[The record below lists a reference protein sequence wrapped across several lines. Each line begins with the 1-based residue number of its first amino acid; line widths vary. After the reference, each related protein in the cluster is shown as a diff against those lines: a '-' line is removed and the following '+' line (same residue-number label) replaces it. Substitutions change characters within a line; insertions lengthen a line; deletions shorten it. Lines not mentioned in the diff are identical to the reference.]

1 MRHHLHF
8 ISAAAMAIALGATA
22 ASAGDRIILEGS
34 LVEGGFDRY
43 VPPMTNPIFNE
54 TPLITTEIRPIY
66 FHQKVPNDF
75 VTGGGNIDVVA
86 AQVRI
91 ALTERLG
98 FLATTDGYAFTEF
111 DSVLPS
117 EEGFADLAVGL
128 KYAAHYDPAAGEILT
143 LGVRYTI
150 PTGDLDVGGLE
161 LSGIGAGYLHGFVSG
176 MKIMDNGLQLQGNIG
191 VQQALKGNTTSFA
204 YGSVHASYEIAP
216 GVYPLIEA
224 NVFLPYDGGNRL
236 AGSELTGFDVADV
249 GSSDP
254 ENTFTV
260 AAGGRWRAHDNAI
273 FGAAFEY
280 NLNENSNTLFQW
292 RAMFDAVLHF

>member
-1 MRHHLHF
+1 MRHCL
-8 ISAAAMAIALGATA
+8 ISVLGVSTAMAIGAGGAL
-22 ASAGDRIILEGS
+22 AGDRIILEGS

-43 VPPMTNPIFNE
+43 VPPVSNPIFNE

-66 FHQKVPNDF
+66 FHQKVPGDF

-111 DSVLPS
+111 DSVVPS

-128 KYAAHYDPAAGEILT
+128 KYAVHYDPAAGEILT
-143 LGVRYTI
+143 LGLRYTI
-150 PTGDLDVGGLE
+150 PSGNLDVGGLE
-161 LSGIGAGYLHGFVSG
+161 LSGVGAGYLHGFVSG

-191 VQQALKGNTTSFA
+191 LQQALKGNTTSFA

-216 GVYPLIEA
+216 GVYPLVEA
-224 NVFLPYDGGNRL
+224 NVFLPYDGGDRL
-236 AGSELTGFDVADV
+236 ANSELTGFDVADV

-254 ENTFTV
+254 EETV
-260 AAGGRWRAHDNAI
+260 TLAAGARWRPVENAI

-280 NLNENSNTLFQW
+280 NVNENSNTLFQW

>member
-1 MRHHLHF
+1 MRHCL
-8 ISAAAMAIALGATA
+8 ISVLGVSTAMAIGAGGAL
-22 ASAGDRIILEGS
+22 AGDRIILEGS

-43 VPPMTNPIFNE
+43 VPPVSNPIFNE

-66 FHQKVPNDF
+66 FHQKVPGDF

-111 DSVLPS
+111 DSVVPS

-128 KYAAHYDPAAGEILT
+128 KYAVHYDPAAGEILT
-143 LGVRYTI
+143 LGLRYTI
-150 PTGDLDVGGLE
+150 PSGNLDVGGLE
-161 LSGIGAGYLHGFVSG
+161 LSGVGAGYLHGFVSG

-191 VQQALKGNTTSFA
+191 LQQALKGNTTSFA

-224 NVFLPYDGGNRL
+224 NVFLPYDGGDRL
-236 AGSELTGFDVADV
+236 ANSELTGFDVADV

-254 ENTFTV
+254 EETV
-260 AAGGRWRAHDNAI
+260 TLAAGARWRPVENAI

-280 NLNENSNTLFQW
+280 NVNENSNTLFQW